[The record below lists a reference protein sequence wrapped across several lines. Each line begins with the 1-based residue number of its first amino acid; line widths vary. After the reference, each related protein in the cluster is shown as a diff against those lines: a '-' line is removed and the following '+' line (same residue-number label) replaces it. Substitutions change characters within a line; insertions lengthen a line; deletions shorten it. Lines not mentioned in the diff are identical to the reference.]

1 MTDFGRHGRA
11 SFAVTHNGALWK
23 ALSSTGNLHNTA
35 QVPGTAAAWPL
46 AARAQLSIPK
56 IISARSDDAILTR
69 LVW

>member
-23 ALSSTGNLHNTA
+23 ALSSTGNLHKTA

-46 AARAQLSIPK
+46 AARAQ
-56 IISARSDDAILTR
+56 
-69 LVW
+69 